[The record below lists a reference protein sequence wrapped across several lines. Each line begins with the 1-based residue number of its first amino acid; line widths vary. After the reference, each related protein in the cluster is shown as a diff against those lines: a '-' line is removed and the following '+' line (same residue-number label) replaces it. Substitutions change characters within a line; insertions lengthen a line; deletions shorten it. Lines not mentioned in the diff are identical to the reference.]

1 MVVINDWPE
10 LANPAVY
17 PEAKTILCGPYGAA
31 MKAVRIRPGDCV
43 VLMGDSY
50 LRDPEVSAVLREAAP
65 MSVVVA
71 GAPER
76 SEAVGQTQVRFVSP
90 CSDAVIAALEDGQ
103 TERRSADE
111 ARPVLAQEEIDPELL
126 RFLADP
132 NLGKALLMVYDVEGD
147 APVRPGAIM
156 VVDEYQRTFG
166 TLGGSAS
173 QRKLVRT
180 ATGLIGTGRQETV
193 DIPLDND
200 FNRAEGNYHQGT
212 LRVVLADE
220 TDPSRVRT

>member
-1 MVVINDWPE
+1 
-10 LANPAVY
+10 
-17 PEAKTILCGPYGAA
+17 
-31 MKAVRIRPGDCV
+31 
-43 VLMGDSY
+43 
-50 LRDPEVSAVLREAAP
+50 

-76 SEAVGQTQVRFVSP
+76 SKVVGQTRVRFVSP
-90 CSDAVIAALEDGQ
+90 RSDAVIAALEDGRA
-103 TERRSADE
+103 ERKPADE

-132 NLGKALLMVYDVEGD
+132 NLGKALLMVYGVEGD

-156 VVDEYQRTFG
+156 VVDEYRRTFG
-166 TLGGSAS
+166 TFGGSAS

-180 ATGLIGTGRQETV
+180 ASGLIGTGRQETV
-193 DIPLDND
+193 DIPLNND
-200 FNRAEGNYHQGT
+200 FNRVEGNFHQGT
-212 LRVVLADE
+212 LRVVLADV